1 MSDNKKTKICKILD
15 LGKIKKYTGEI
26 PATREQSLI
35 EEFKR
40 KMAVDLV
47 KQMSIDELNSVFLI
61 TERNLIDNDL
71 NVVGDIEF
79 TIEVNTENFKRKRKF
94 K

>member
-40 KMAVDLV
+40 KQ
-47 KQMSIDELNSVFLI
+47 KQIQLFNIIRMYSDDFCLEN
-61 TERNLIDNDL
+61 
-71 NVVGDIEF
+71 F
-79 TIEVNTENFKRKRKF
+79 TIIENEKTS
-94 K
+94 

>member
-15 LGKIKKYTGEI
+15 LGKIKKYTGGI
-26 PATREQSLI
+26 SLLREQSLI

-40 KMAVDLV
+40 QMAIDLIN
-47 KQMSIDELNSVFLI
+47 QMSIDDLNSIFLI
-61 TERNLIDNDL
+61 TEKKIIDNDL
-71 NVVGDIEF
+71 VVTGDIEY
-79 TIEVNTENFKRKRKF
+79 TIQVNTENFTIKRKF